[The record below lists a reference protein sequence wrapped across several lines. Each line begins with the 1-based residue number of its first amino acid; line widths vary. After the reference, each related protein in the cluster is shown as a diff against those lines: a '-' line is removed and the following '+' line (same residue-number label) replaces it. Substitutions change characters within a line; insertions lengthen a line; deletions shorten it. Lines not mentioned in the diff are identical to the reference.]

1 MEDIG
6 RSRKIFEIVIFILV
20 ILSLIHIILDEYTNF
35 MDFHVLVRK
44 ILLITGFAFDLIF
57 TIEFLAR
64 IFIKRLRGTILRYFT
79 RSTGIIDF
87 FCSIPALLLYS
98 LPMIWPSYFSSAEGM
113 FLMLGGLMFF
123 KTVRVSVISKTLRFI
138 RILKLF
144 DKIKSKYIMTPEFLK
159 RILTITTVIIVAAL
173 IGFYFVRGGAVF
185 QTKSLGVKEI
195 LSNYIKGEVN
205 REDFQTLL
213 SGTESVLFIK
223 KGDETV
229 YTSISTLFFDNS
241 FLNDDYLISRIENYE
256 IYFKTKDVKKIYSFI
271 NLLIFSIILGI
282 FLIIVTLFRKYF
294 NEHISETVAIM
305 LRGYKSP
312 SYLGMAPMKKE
323 KKELEIY
330 QLTRQFNKKWVP
342 LKKKIMEIK
351 NRHMGKTD

>member
-1 MEDIG
+1 
-6 RSRKIFEIVIFILV
+6 
-20 ILSLIHIILDEYTNF
+20 

-44 ILLITGFAFDLIF
+44 ILLITGFLFDLIF

-64 IFIKRLRGTILRYFT
+64 IFIKGLRGTILKYFT
-79 RSTGIIDF
+79 RSTGITDF

-98 LPMIWPSYFSSAEGM
+98 LPLIWPSYFSAAEGT
-113 FLMLGGLMFF
+113 FLMLGSLMFF

-159 RILTITTVIIVAAL
+159 NILTITTVIIVAAL
-173 IGFYFVRGGAVF
+173 IGFYFVKGGSVY
-185 QTKSLGVKEI
+185 QTKSLEVKEI
-195 LSNYIKGEVN
+195 LSNYIEGEVN
-205 REDFQTLL
+205 REDFQKLL

-229 YTSISTLFFDNS
+229 YTSISRLFFENS
-241 FLNDDYLISRIENYE
+241 FLNDDYLISRTDDYE
-256 IYFKTKDVKKIYSFI
+256 IYFQTKDVKKIYSFI
-271 NLLIFSIILGI
+271 NLLIFSMILGI
-282 FLIIVTLFRKYF
+282 FLIFITLFRRYF
-294 NEHISETVAIM
+294 NEHISETVTIM

-312 SYLGMAPMKKE
+312 SYLGKAPMKKE

-330 QLTRQFNKKWVP
+330 QLTRQYNKKWVP

-351 NRHMGKTD
+351 ERQTKKKD